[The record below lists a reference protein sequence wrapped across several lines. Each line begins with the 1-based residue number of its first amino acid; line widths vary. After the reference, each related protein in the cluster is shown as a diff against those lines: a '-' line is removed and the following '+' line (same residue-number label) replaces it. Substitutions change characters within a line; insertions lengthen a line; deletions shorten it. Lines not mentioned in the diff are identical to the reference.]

1 MINFV
6 KKNWGSE
13 EWLVNNEK
21 YCAKFL
27 NLIKGFQCSV
37 HYHIAKDETF
47 YVLAG
52 TVLLTYVNVKDYVG
66 IVEPILSN
74 GEQEYLVE
82 VIKGQKQKLLSN
94 LKTVELVAGQSFRVP
109 PFLAHKF
116 TSLTDNAKIL
126 EVSTTHYDE
135 DSYRLTESGPVT
147 E

>member
-6 KKNWGSE
+6 KKNWGNE

-27 NLIKGFQCSV
+27 NLVKGFQCSV

-47 YVLAG
+47 YVLEG
-52 TVLLTYVNVKDYVG
+52 TVKLTFVDIKDYIKV
-66 IVEPILSN
+66 VEPILSD

-82 VIKGQKQKLLSN
+82 LVRKAKKDIMSGLQ
-94 LKTVELVAGQSFRVP
+94 TVELTQGQSFRVK

-116 TSLTDNAKIL
+116 TSLTDTAKIL
-126 EVSTTHYDE
+126 EVSTTHYEE